1 MDIKPIVPLEQHLVD
16 AVHKI
21 PHELVGIFLTAGSE
35 MLCYAPQVDHDRL
48 WSDNTPWAG
57 HGTLHVPNHLTH
69 GAEPNSLAVCNV
81 TAPHQCVVERR
92 RVCQALREVS
102 KTQRV

>member
-1 MDIKPIVPLEQHLVD
+1 MDIKSIVPFEQHLVD
-16 AVHKI
+16 AVHEV
-21 PHELVGIFLTAGSE
+21 PHKLVSIFLTTRSE

-48 WSDNTPWAG
+48 WSDNTPWVG

-69 GAEPNSLAVCNV
+69 GTKSNGLAVRNV

-92 RVCQALREVS
+92 RVCQALQAVIE
-102 KTQRV
+102 TQQA